1 LGTASAGR
9 SRSGRLNCRWGNFV
23 GGFVGFLLKRCLQR
37 SLIAISRKSQGGE
50 QIAKF
55 IERLDRHQG
64 RAE

>member
-1 LGTASAGR
+1 M
-9 SRSGRLNCRWGNFV
+9 
-23 GGFVGFLLKRCLQR
+23 GFLLKRCLQR